1 MHDSAARMNASLALP
16 RFNRAT
22 LGNAL
27 ILLLLLSMALA
38 LLSWNA
44 HTDWWIAAPRA
55 KRWFIAAAA
64 LATYFFFCGWINRHA
79 RRQDTT
85 IAYAETDE
93 SPVLVVYASQTGFAQ
108 ALAER
113 TADSLRQAGVGV
125 RLCGIDHVDA
135 EALSSAERALFV
147 VSTTGE
153 GDPPDHALAF
163 LRNVMGQPAS
173 LASLRYAVLA
183 LGDREYSRFC
193 GFGHQ
198 LDDWLRQHG
207 AQPLF
212 DLVEVDNADESAL
225 RHWQHHLSQFGD
237 TSEFPDWTP
246 PRYEDW
252 ILVERRELNPGSV
265 GGGAFHLAI
274 RPDDDSALQWQA
286 GDIAEIGPRHA
297 PHTVE
302 HWLQARGLDGAIEIR
317 SGGSSETLAELLA
330 RSHLPTE
337 GTRIGYDAQS
347 IAESL
352 QPLPHREYSI
362 ASLPQDGAL
371 HLLVRRQLRPDGTL
385 GLGSGWLC
393 DQAPVGGAI
402 ALRVRANANFH
413 PPEASR
419 PLILIGNGTGIAG
432 LRAHLKARII
442 AGASRNWLLFGERN
456 EDRDFFYRDE
466 IRGWH
471 ARGLLSRLDL
481 AFSRD
486 SVQRVYVQEKLR
498 QAASELREWVADGA
512 AIYVCGSLSGMA
524 PGVDAALRE
533 ILGDEGVEQLL
544 LERRYRR
551 DVY

>member
-1 MHDSAARMNASLALP
+1 MSASLALP
-16 RFNRAT
+16 GNRVA

-27 ILLLLLSMALA
+27 ILLLLAATALA

-44 HTDWWIAAPRA
+44 NADWWIATPRA

-64 LATYFFFCGWINRHA
+64 LVAYFFFCGWVGQRAN
-79 RRQDTT
+79 RQDA
-85 IAYAETDE
+85 IVSYAETDQ

-113 TADSLRQAGVGV
+113 TADSLRQAGVSV
-125 RLCGIDHVDA
+125 NLCSIDRVDTQT
-135 EALSSAERALFV
+135 LSSAQRALFI

-163 LRNVMGQPAS
+163 LRNVIGRPAS
-173 LASLRYAVLA
+173 LTSLNYAVLA
-183 LGDREYSRFC
+183 LGDREYNKFC

-207 AQPLF
+207 AHPLF
-212 DLVEVDNADESAL
+212 DMVEVDNADESAL
-225 RHWQHHLSQFGD
+225 RHWQHHLSQLGD

-246 PRYEDW
+246 PRYEAW
-252 ILVERRELNPGSV
+252 TLTERRQLNPGSA
-265 GGGAFHLAI
+265 GGGAFHLAM
-274 RPDDDSALQWQA
+274 RPVDDSALSWRA
-286 GDIAEIGPRHA
+286 GDIAEIGPCHA

-302 HWLQARGLDGAIEIR
+302 HWLQARGLEGEIEVERDGRREP
-317 SGGSSETLAELLA
+317 LAELLT
-330 RSHLPTE
+330 RSHLPVAGART
-337 GTRIGYDAQS
+337 GYDAQA
-347 IAESL
+347 IADNL

-371 HLLVRRQLRPDGTL
+371 HLLVRRQLRPDGSP

-393 DQAPVGGAI
+393 DGAPIGGTI
-402 ALRVRANANFH
+402 ALRIRSNANFH
-413 PPEASR
+413 PPEPSR

-432 LRAHLKARII
+432 LRAHLKARIV
-442 AGASRNWLLFGERN
+442 AGAGRNWLLFGERHV
-456 EDRDFFYRDE
+456 DRDFFYGEE
-466 IRGWH
+466 IRQWH
-471 ARGLLSRLDL
+471 ACGSLTRLDL

-486 SVQRVYVQEKLR
+486 SSERIYVQEKLR
-498 QAASELREWVADGA
+498 QAADELRKWTTDGA
-512 AIYVCGSLSGMA
+512 AIYVCGGLTGMA

-544 LERRYRR
+544 LEGRYRR

>member
-1 MHDSAARMNASLALP
+1 MNASFALP
-16 RFNRAT
+16 RFSRAT

-27 ILLLLLSMALA
+27 ILLLLLAVALA
-38 LLSWNA
+38 LLGWNA
-44 HTDWWIAAPRA
+44 RTDWWIAAPRA

-64 LATYFFFCGWINRHA
+64 LAAYFFFCGWIGRRA
-79 RRQDTT
+79 RRQDA
-85 IAYAETDE
+85 IVVFAETDE
-93 SPVLVVYASQTGFAQ
+93 SPVLVVYASQTGFAE

-113 TADSLRQAGVGV
+113 TATSLRQAGVGV

-135 EALSSAERALFV
+135 RALSSAERALFV

-163 LRNVMGQPAS
+163 LRNVMSQPAS
-173 LASLRYAVLA
+173 LVSLRYAVLA

-207 AQPLF
+207 AQSLF
-212 DLVEVDNADESAL
+212 DMVEVDNADESAL
-225 RHWQHHLSQFGD
+225 RHWQHHLSQLGD
-237 TSEFPDWTP
+237 TSELPDWTP

-252 ILVERRELNPGSV
+252 TLIQRRELNSGSV
-265 GGGAFHLAI
+265 GGGAFHLVI
-274 RPDDDSALQWQA
+274 RPNDDSALQWQA
-286 GDIAEIGPRHA
+286 GDIAEIGPCHA
-297 PHTVE
+297 AHTVK
-302 HWLQARGLDGAIEIR
+302 HWLQARGLDGEIDIR
-317 SGGSSETLAELLA
+317 SSGRGETLAELLA
-330 RSHLPTE
+330 RSHLPAE

-347 IAESL
+347 IAENL

-371 HLLVRRQLRPDGTL
+371 HLLVRRQLRPDGTP

-393 DQAPVGGAI
+393 DQASVGGAI

-413 PPEASR
+413 PPEPSR

-442 AGASRNWLLFGERN
+442 ADAGRNWLLFGERN
-456 EDRDFFYRDE
+456 EDRDFFYGDE
-466 IRGWH
+466 IRDWH
-471 ARGLLSRLDL
+471 ARGLISRLDL

-486 SVQRVYVQEKLR
+486 SAQRVYVQEKLR
-498 QAASELREWVADGA
+498 QAAGELREWVAEGA
-512 AIYVCGSLSGMA
+512 AIYVCGSLTGMA
-524 PGVDAALRE
+524 PGVDTALRE

>member
-1 MHDSAARMNASLALP
+1 MTNSLAMP
-16 RFNRAT
+16 RPSRAA

-27 ILLLLLSMALA
+27 ILFSLIAIALA

-44 HTDWWIAAPRA
+44 NADWWIAAPRA

-64 LATYFFFCGWINRHA
+64 LVAYLFFCDRVGRRAPRHDA
-79 RRQDTT
+79 TAD
-85 IAYAETDE
+85 YAETNE

-113 TADSLRQAGVGV
+113 TAESLRQAGVAI
-125 RLCGIDHVDA
+125 RLCGIDHIDA
-135 EALSSAERALFV
+135 QALSSAERALFV

-173 LASLRYAVLA
+173 LTSLHYAVLA
-183 LGDREYSRFC
+183 LGDREYERFC

-207 AQPLF
+207 AQSLF
-212 DLVEVDNADESAL
+212 DIVEVDNADESAL
-225 RHWQHHLSQFGD
+225 RHWQHHLSQLGD

-252 ILVERRELNPGSV
+252 TLIERRQLNPGSA

-274 RPDDDSALQWQA
+274 RPIDDSALRWQA
-286 GDIAEIGPRHA
+286 GDIAEIGPCHA
-297 PHTVE
+297 SHMVE
-302 HWLQARGLDGAIEIR
+302 QWLQARGLDGEIAIER
-317 SGGSSETLAELLA
+317 DGRRESLAELLA
-330 RSHLPTE
+330 RSHLPPA
-337 GTRIGYDAQS
+337 GARIGYDAQN
-347 IAESL
+347 IAENL

-362 ASLPQDGAL
+362 ASLPEDGAL
-371 HLLVRRQLRPDGTL
+371 HLLVRLQLRSDGSP

-393 DQAPVGGAI
+393 NEAPVGGTI
-402 ALRVRANANFH
+402 ALRVRPNANFH
-413 PPEASR
+413 PPKPSR

-432 LRAHLKARII
+432 LRAHLKARI
-442 AGASRNWLLFGERN
+442 ATGATRNWLLLGERHA
-456 EDRDFFYRDE
+456 DRDFFYGEE
-466 IRGWH
+466 IKEWH
-471 ARGLLSRLDL
+471 THGLLSHLDL

-486 SVQRVYVQEKLR
+486 SAERTYVQDKLR
-498 QAASELREWVADGA
+498 QAADELREWVAEGA
-512 AIYVCGSLSGMA
+512 AIYVCGSLTGMA

-533 ILGDEGVEQLL
+533 ILGQEGVEQLL
-544 LERRYRR
+544 LEGRYRR